1 MRKKNSNLREYEKN
15 NRVINIPKAQ
25 EERRSRLEEQKEYQ
39 KKRQKK
45 RVKVNYGRVII
56 IVIVICLLAY
66 FGVYAVKI
74 MKLDK
79 ERDAVNAENKKLEQ
93 SKARL
98 ELTLENINTP
108 DYIEEQAREEL
119 KLIKPNELLFI
130 FPDSTDTDDEDS
142 SDNSKD
148 SSK

>member
-1 MRKKNSNLREYEKN
+1 MRKKKSNLREYEKN

-25 EERRSRLEEQKEYQ
+25 SERRSRLEEQK
-39 KKRQKK
+39 KRQKK
-45 RVKVNYGRVII
+45 HIKVNYGRVII
-56 IVIVICLLAY
+56 IVIVICLLVY

-79 ERDAVNAENKKLEQ
+79 ERDAVNAQNEKLAQ
-93 SKARL
+93 NKARL

-108 DYIEEQAREEL
+108 DYIEEQARKEL

-130 FPDSTDTDDEDS
+130 FPDSTETDDDS
-142 SDNSKD
+142 NSDTSKD
-148 SSK
+148 ESK

>member
-1 MRKKNSNLREYEKN
+1 MRKKKSNLREYEKN

-25 EERRSRLEEQKEYQ
+25 SERRSRLEEQK
-39 KKRQKK
+39 KRQKK
-45 RVKVNYGRVII
+45 RIKVNYGRVII
-56 IVIVICLLAY
+56 IVIVICLLVY

-79 ERDAVNAENKKLEQ
+79 ERDAVNAQNEKLAQ
-93 SKARL
+93 NKARL

-108 DYIEEQAREEL
+108 DYIEEQARKEL

-130 FPDSTDTDDEDS
+130 FPDSTETDDDS
-142 SDNSKD
+142 NSDTSKD
-148 SSK
+148 ESK